1 VFSVLLLATGFIN
14 QVGCN
19 TLPIVTYAVDGE
31 TASSTFE
38 RLKGEMQ
45 AAQQALDWA
54 LMKSIGPTGRSK
66 HSYPEGVRSVVED
79 FCAGVRVSDGNA
91 EAAESVIGCV
101 RVLEAHA
108 CSRALGHAEANAGTE
123 TIRMHSM

>member
-1 VFSVLLLATGFIN
+1 MFSVLLLATGFIN

-45 AAQQALDWA
+45 AVRDENVALKD
-54 LMKSIGPTGRSK
+54 
-66 HSYPEGVRSVVED
+66 EVRETK
-79 FCAGVRVSDGNA
+79 
-91 EAAESVIGCV
+91 EAAKDEVEALEEDLRLLRLSVGP
-101 RVLEAHA
+101 
-108 CSRALGHAEANAGTE
+108 GHAARDDTDEH
-123 TIRMHSM
+123 RD